1 MSTSCK
7 AAETG
12 TSTRLRREIAAP
24 SAGVRD
30 GGVDGDRSR
39 QRVAGPRLR
48 GTVVLLLRLLPVL
61 LLFVSCAH
69 EAVAAQIPPPPTHYF
84 NDYAALVKPDTAA
97 RLDKRLEAFERE
109 TSNQIVVAIFPNLP
123 PDTDQFTFTT
133 DVFRAWKPGQAG
145 RDNGAILFVFVRE
158 HQIWIQTGRGLEGA
172 LPDAICKRITAD
184 VIAPAFKAGQYDA
197 GLEAGVNAMI
207 SATRGEFQ
215 GTGRTH
221 AQSRAVAGQNQGFP
235 GWGSLLLIVILI
247 LIFSRLARGG
257 RRYGYRRPGGG
268 FWIFPTGGGGGGFS
282 DGGGGGGSSDGGFSG
297 GGGDTGGGG
306 AGSNWE

>member
-1 MSTSCK
+1 MATSSK

-12 TSTRLRREIAAP
+12 ARIRGEGKSVAP
-24 SAGVRD
+24 RPQARD
-30 GGVDGDRSR
+30 GRTDGDPPTRR
-39 QRVAGPRLR
+39 LTGARPAG
-48 GTVVLLLRLLPVL
+48 TAVLLLLVVL
-61 LLFVSCAH
+61 TWVQAF
-69 EAVAAQIPPPPTHYF
+69 AAQIPPPPKRYF
-84 NDYAALVKPDTAA
+84 NDYAALVKPETAA

-109 TSNQIVVAIFPNLP
+109 TSNQILVAIFPNLP
-123 PDTDQFTFTT
+123 PDTDQFSFTT

-197 GLEAGVNAMI
+197 GIEAGVNAMI
-207 SATRGEFQ
+207 AATRGEFR

-221 AQSRAVAGQNQGFP
+221 AQTEAAARHSQS
-235 GWGSLLLIVILI
+235 GWGGLVLLLILF
-247 LIFSRLARGG
+247 LIFSQIGRGR

-268 FWIFPTGGGGGGFS
+268 FWIFPSGGGGGGFS
-282 DGGGGGGSSDGGFSG
+282 GGGGGGDDGGFSG

-306 AGSNWE
+306 AGSKW